1 MGHMGSA
8 GLGSSCC
15 SLTCCHE
22 SSAEGIGEGK
32 KVCGHSFMLLASVLQ
47 GEPGLEGDSGPP
59 GPDGIKVRC
68 AIQRVCSRQGILVQ
82 CALVSDP
89 LTSLMG

>member
-1 MGHMGSA
+1 
-8 GLGSSCC
+8 
-15 SLTCCHE
+15 
-22 SSAEGIGEGK
+22 
-32 KVCGHSFMLLASVLQ
+32 MLLASVLQ